1 MGSLIYWLFDTVIS
15 MFSLALIVYVV
26 LSWLNITRNKWTELL
41 TTVVEVVLNPIR
53 TVLNAHLPTRWRSL
67 DWSPVAAFLLIGLVR
82 SLLKWVLM

>member
-15 MFSLALIVYVV
+15 LFSLALIVYVV
-26 LSWLNITRNKWTELL
+26 LSWLNITRNKWPELL

-53 TVLNAHLPTRWRSL
+53 TVLNAHLPTRWRIL

>member
-15 MFSLALIVYVV
+15 LFSLALIVYVV
-26 LSWLNITRNKWTELL
+26 LSLLNITRNKWTELL
-41 TTVVEVVLNPIR
+41 TTIVEVVLNPIR
-53 TVLNAHLPTRWRSL
+53 TVLNAHLPTRWRIL